1 MRIALTVI
9 LAAVLAA
16 SAAAAPAPPGIPG
29 VPDIG
34 PPTTAPIGSP
44 PAPTPPAVPSE
55 PTAAPPAT
63 APIAAPA
70 ATVTLPASTPPAA
83 PAAPAGPVLSA
94 EEHYAKGEVL
104 FAGAW
109 VPIDNLFRDYLAARV
124 ELQPLDA
131 QAKAAREG
139 IAAIQAQMNTMKNDS
154 LQGDLPSRKDMSKQ
168 MAKRRDLTKDVEA
181 PAPVKPRLQQV
192 PQQPRNFAA
201 NMHSQYSNSS
211 SNQYDQMQQDWQR
224 QADLIN
230 QANAAVTKRYQ
241 QDQAAWKKAKDDAEK
256 ELPKIDQA
264 IKDIQGKI
272 SQNAVALTTKQAPLM
287 EKIKA
292 ANEEAQTIARRIE
305 AVQTRIRGMA
315 EALKAAPETL
325 RFKHGIIDWEGAF
338 WPLADLEKQLSQ
350 TQAEI
355 ERICQQMKAEAT
367 AAGRPL
373 ADNWR
378 HPQQDRMD
386 ALGALIARAKAT
398 PQLTR
403 DKVLGRGAAQPL

>member
-34 PPTTAPIGSP
+34 PPATAPIGSP

-55 PTAAPPAT
+55 PTATPPAT

-70 ATVTLPASTPPAA
+70 APVTLAAPAA

-109 VPIDNLFRDYLAARV
+109 VPIDNLFKNYLAAQV

-131 QAKAAREG
+131 QAKAARED
-139 IAAIQAQMNTMKNDS
+139 IAAIQSQMNIMKNDS

-168 MAKRRDLTKDVEA
+168 MAKRRDLTKDAEA
-181 PAPVKPRLQQV
+181 PAPVKPRLQQI

-230 QANAAVTKRYQ
+230 QANAAVTRKYQ
-241 QDQAAWKKAKDDAEK
+241 QDQAEWKKNKDDAER

-264 IKDIQGKI
+264 IKDLQGKI
-272 SQNAVALTTKQAPLM
+272 SQNAAALTTKQAPLM

-292 ANEEAQTIARRIE
+292 ANEEAQAIARRIE
-305 AVQTRIRGMA
+305 AVQARIRGMA

-325 RFKHGIIDWEGAF
+325 RFKHGIIDWDDAF
-338 WPLADLEKQLSQ
+338 RPLADLEKQLSQ
-350 TQAEI
+350 KQAEI
-355 ERICQQMKAEAT
+355 ERVCQQMKAEAT

-386 ALGALIARAKAT
+386 ALRALIARAKAVA
-398 PQLTR
+398 R
-403 DKVLGRGAAQPL
+403 

>member
-29 VPDIG
+29 VPDLG
-34 PPTTAPIGSP
+34 PPTTAPIGNP

-63 APIAAPA
+63 TPIAAPA
-70 ATVTLPASTPPAA
+70 APVTPPASTPPAA
-83 PAAPAGPVLSA
+83 PAAPAAPAGPALSA
-94 EEHYAKGEVL
+94 EDHYAKGEVL
-104 FAGAW
+104 FAGEW

-131 QAKAAREG
+131 QAKASREG
-139 IAAIQAQMNTMKNDS
+139 IAAIQAQMNIMKNDS
-154 LQGDLPSRKDMSKQ
+154 LQGELPIRRDMSKQ
-168 MAKRRDLTKDVEA
+168 MAKRRDLTKDAEA
-181 PAPVKPRLQQV
+181 PAPVKPRLQQI

-201 NMHSQYSNSS
+201 NMHSQNSNS
-211 SNQYDQMQQDWQR
+211 SNQYDQTLQDWQR
-224 QADLIN
+224 QVDQIN
-230 QANAAVTKRYQ
+230 QVNAAATKKYQ
-241 QDQAAWKKAKDDAEK
+241 QDQAVWKKDKDNAEK

-272 SQNAVALTTKQAPLM
+272 SQNAAALTTKQAPLM

-292 ANEEAQTIARRIE
+292 ANEEAQTTARRIE
-305 AVQTRIRGMA
+305 AVQARIRGLV

-325 RFKHGIIDWEGAF
+325 RFKHGIIDWEDTF

-355 ERICQQMKAEAT
+355 DRVCRQMKAEA
-367 AAGRPL
+367 ADAGRPL

-386 ALGALIARAKAT
+386 ALGALIARAKA
-398 PQLTR
+398 
-403 DKVLGRGAAQPL
+403 AAR